1 MSDMKYLAKI
11 NGRTLKM
18 SKREFM
24 DVQDFNYEI
33 KQTKAKLRALFGEP
47 VERGALSKRLAQ
59 VEKLYAYLSLMRND
73 LEILRQEVLEG
84 NKENGSSL

>member
-1 MSDMKYLAKI
+1 MSDIKYLAKI

-24 DVQDFNYEI
+24 DVQEFNYEI

-47 VERGALSKRLAQ
+47 VERGVLSKRLAQ
-59 VEKLYAYLSLMRND
+59 VEKLTAHLALMRND
-73 LEILRQEVLEG
+73 LEILRQEILEG
-84 NKENGSSL
+84 NRENGNSL